1 MGLQKAIEFNNTGIT
16 LNYWRLNSVEVD
28 IDANRCKVRIGGYV
42 AKADALAGKKAV
54 HSFYR
59 ELAGA
64 QNPIGLTTDPRE
76 YQNLLYAKLIET
88 PAAFGPANPLAGATV
103 VSDTPD

>member
-1 MGLQKAIEFNNTGIT
+1 MGLQKALDPAGNGIT

-28 IDANRCKVRIGGYV
+28 IEANRCKVRIGGYV

-59 ELAGA
+59 ELSGA

-76 YQNLLYAKLIET
+76 YQNLLYAKLRE
-88 PAAFGPANPLAGATV
+88 AAAPLAPANPLAGATV
-103 VSDTPD
+103 VEDTP